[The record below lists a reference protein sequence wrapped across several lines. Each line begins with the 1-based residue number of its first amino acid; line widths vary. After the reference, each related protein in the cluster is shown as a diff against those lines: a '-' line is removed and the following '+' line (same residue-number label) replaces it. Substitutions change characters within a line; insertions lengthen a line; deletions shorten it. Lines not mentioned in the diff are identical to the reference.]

1 MLLEDKLINKDFE
14 NNLKYLSL
22 LSKQYPT
29 INEASTEIIN
39 LQAILN
45 LPKGTEHFL
54 TDVHGEHE
62 QFIHVLKNAS
72 GVIKRKIDDIFGNR
86 LVQSDKKK
94 FATLIYYPEQKL
106 DIILKQ
112 QPNIDDWYKITLYR
126 LIEVCRNVSSK
137 YTRSKVRKALPKDFA
152 YIIEELLHEEAE
164 GIDKE
169 KYYGEIINTI
179 ISIDRAKD
187 FIIALSKLIQR
198 LVIDRLHIIG
208 DIFDRGPGADIIM
221 DILSEY
227 HAVDIQWG
235 NHDILW
241 MGAASGSEVCMANVI
256 RNSARYA
263 NLSTIEDS
271 YGINL
276 LPLATFAVDFYGDDP
291 CENFLPKIESDK
303 NYTVRELQLIAKM
316 HKAIAIIQFKL
327 EGQIIKRH
335 PEFKMDYRLLLNNI
349 DFETGTIT
357 LEGNKYD
364 LVDTN
369 FPTIDPKDPYKLL
382 DVEVEL
388 IDKLKSSFINSQKLN
403 KHVRF
408 LFSNGSL
415 YLKFN
420 SNLLYHG
427 CIPLNEDGS
436 FREVLLQNKKYKGKA
451 LMDRLDI
458 LTREGFFYKEN
469 TPEKQFGSDMM
480 WYLWT
485 GPFSP
490 LFGKEKMTT
499 FERYFIAE
507 ESTHYEKKDPYYDFR
522 NDEKICDNILIEF
535 GLNPDESHIVNG
547 HIPVEKKNGE
557 NPIKAH
563 GKLMVIDGGFSK
575 AYQSKTGIAGYTL
588 IYNSFGLQLV
598 SHQPFESTEKAITE
612 ETDILSSTIV
622 LEHVTKRKMVEDTDI
637 GIELKY
643 QLCELKLLLLAYKKG
658 LIKEQA

>member
-1 MLLEDKLINKDFE
+1 MLLDENLNQKDLRK
-14 NNLKYLSL
+14 NLKYLTL

-29 INEASTEIIN
+29 MNEASTEIIN

-54 TDVHGEHE
+54 TDVHGEYE
-62 QFIHVLKNAS
+62 QFMHVIKNAS
-72 GVIKRKIDDIFGNR
+72 GVIKTKIDDIFGNR
-86 LVQSDKKK
+86 LVQRDKKK

-106 DIILKQ
+106 DIIIKEQ
-112 QPNIDDWYKITLYR
+112 TNMDDWYKVTLYR

-152 YIIEELLHEEAE
+152 YIIEELLHEVPDGA
-164 GIDKE
+164 DKE

-179 ISIDRAKD
+179 ISIDRAND
-187 FIIALSKLIQR
+187 FIIALAKLIQR

-276 LPLATFAVDFYGDDP
+276 LPLASFATDFYDDDP

-327 EGQIIKRH
+327 EGEIIKRH
-335 PEFKMDYRLLLNNI
+335 PEFKMDYRLLLNNMN
-349 DFETGTIT
+349 FETGTID
-357 LEGNKYD
+357 LDGNRYD
-364 LVDTN
+364 LIDTK
-369 FPTIDPKDPYKLL
+369 FPTIDPKHPYKLI
-382 DVEVEL
+382 DEEIEL
-388 IDKLKSSFINSQKLN
+388 IDKLKSSFINSEKLN

-427 CIPLNEDGS
+427 CIPLNSDGS
-436 FREVLLQNKKYKGKA
+436 FREVMIQKQKYKGKA

-458 LTREGFFYKEN
+458 LTREGFFYKSN
-469 TPEKQFGSDMM
+469 TVEKQYGCDMM

-507 ESTHYEKKDPYYDFR
+507 EETHSEKKDPYYDFR
-522 NDEKICDNILIEF
+522 NDEPTCDNILREF
-535 GLNPDESHIVNG
+535 GLDPKDSHIVNG

-557 NPIKAH
+557 NPIKAN

-575 AYQSKTGIAGYTL
+575 SYQSKTGIAGYTL
-588 IYNSFGLQLV
+588 IYNSYGLQLV

-612 ETDILSSTIV
+612 ETDILSSKIV
-622 LEHVTKRKMVEDTDI
+622 LEHVTKRKMVGDTDI
-637 GIELKY
+637 GIELRE
-643 QLCELKLLLLAYKKG
+643 QLRELKLLLLAYKKG